1 MPMQI
6 NSLISILIIQNF
18 FPLSRAWA
26 NNGLAGS
33 VEVGSAIFWAYGFI
47 FLMLIG
53 FIIYRR
59 WDKRRGTPEQRSLRI
74 QLKELNRALDGYLKQ
89 IHNADEYPNECGLS
103 DEQRR
108 KHLECV
114 KSIRGQIDQTTDI
127 LSST

>member
-1 MPMQI
+1 MHI
-6 NSLISILIIQNF
+6 NSLVSILIIQNF
-18 FPLSRAWA
+18 CPSARAWA

-33 VEVGSAIFWAYGFI
+33 VEIGSTIFWAYGFI
-47 FLMLIG
+47 FLTLIG

-74 QLKELNRALDGYLKQ
+74 QLKELNQALDGYLKQ

-108 KHLECV
+108 KHLESV
-114 KSIRGQIDQTTDI
+114 KSIQCRIDQTRDI

>member
-1 MPMQI
+1 MYI

-33 VEVGSAIFWAYGFI
+33 VEVGPAIFWAYGFI

-89 IHNADEYPNECGLS
+89 IHNADEYPQECGLS

-108 KHLECV
+108 KNIESV
-114 KSIRGQIDQTTDI
+114 KSIQCQIDQTRDI

>member
-1 MPMQI
+1 MHI

-18 FPLSRAWA
+18 FTLPRAWA

-33 VEVGSAIFWAYGFI
+33 VEVGPAIFWAYGFI
-47 FLMLIG
+47 FLSLIA

-108 KHLECV
+108 KHLESV
-114 KSIRGQIDQTTDI
+114 KSIRGQIDQTRDI

>member
-1 MPMQI
+1 MRI
-6 NSLISILIIQNF
+6 NFLISILIIQNF

-33 VEVGSAIFWAYGFI
+33 VEVGPAIFWAYGFI

-89 IHNADEYPNECGLS
+89 IHNADEYPQECGLS

-108 KHLECV
+108 KNIESV
-114 KSIRGQIDQTTDI
+114 KSIQCQIDQTRDI

>member
-1 MPMQI
+1 MHI

-47 FLMLIG
+47 FLTLIA

-89 IHNADEYPNECGLS
+89 IHNADEYPHECGLS

-108 KHLECV
+108 KNIESV
-114 KSIRGQIDQTTDI
+114 KSIQCQIDQTRDI